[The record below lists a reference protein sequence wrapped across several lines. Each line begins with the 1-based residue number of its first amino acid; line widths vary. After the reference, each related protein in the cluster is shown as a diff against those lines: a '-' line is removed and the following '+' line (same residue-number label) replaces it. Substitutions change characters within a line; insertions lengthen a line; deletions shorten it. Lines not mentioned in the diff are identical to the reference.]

1 MIAESVRNRVY
12 PSLAHDGP
20 CELESDNQIMPKK
33 LKKTPVSSATRIS
46 ATEAARNFSE
56 LLNRVLYRR
65 HAYLVQR
72 GSTTVCEIRP
82 AYDASG
88 FKGADLARLLASLP
102 DAPAAYLDAV
112 EEGIRSQPEAQE
124 TTWRR

>member
-1 MIAESVRNRVY
+1 MSRRRPLPCTTAR
-12 PSLAHDGP
+12 SLV
-20 CELESDNQIMPKK
+20 ESDNLIMPRKPKK
-33 LKKTPVSSATRIS
+33 SPGPSAARIS

-56 LLNRVLYRR
+56 LLNRVQYRR
-65 HAYLVQR
+65 RSYLVKR

-82 AYDASG
+82 AYGPAG
-88 FKGADLARLLASLP
+88 FNGTDLARLLASLP
-102 DAPAAYLDAV
+102 DAPASYLDAV